1 MLTSIAITTIAV
13 SVSVY
18 LLVRSAIEFKAMK
31 AAESSLK
38 LCMDFIKAAL
48 PELNTTNKE
57 D

>member
-18 LLVRSAIEFKAMK
+18 LLVRSTIEFKAMK

-48 PELNTTNKE
+48 PELSTTDKE
-57 D
+57 A

>member
-1 MLTSIAITTIAV
+1 MLTSIAITAIAV

-18 LLVRSAIEFKAMK
+18 LLVRSTIELKSMK

-38 LCMDFIKAAL
+38 LCMEFIKASL
-48 PELNTTNKE
+48 PELNNTNKE